1 MDIRFTADHEWLVI
15 DGDTAKIGITDHA
28 QALLGDL
35 VFVELPSIGREVT
48 KGSTV
53 ATVESVKAA
62 SDVYAPLTGTI
73 VEVNSR
79 AAEDP
84 SVVNSDPMGAGW
96 LFKIRVSEP
105 SELSHL
111 LSETDYQVLA
121 Q

>member
-1 MDIRFTADHEWLVI
+1 MEILFTADHEWLAI
-15 DGDTAKIGITDHA
+15 DGDIAKVGITDHA
-28 QALLGDL
+28 QSLLGEL
-35 VFVELPSIGREVT
+35 VFVELPGIGREVVR
-48 KGSTV
+48 GSTV

-84 SVVNSDPMGAGW
+84 ALVNSDPLGAGW
-96 LFKIRVSEP
+96 LFRIRFSEP

-111 LSETDYQVLA
+111 LSEADYRRLA